1 MASSSNPV
9 DINNANLAEL
19 KSIPNIGEKRAGA
32 IAKLRE
38 ERGSLSLEDLKTM
51 STVPNTI
58 WDPLVSEGVIVFR
71 ERVKQQEKTHLN
83 VEDLSSQVSKL
94 QAEILRQAKD
104 IERRDIQIAQSEKDI
119 TARQKQLD
127 SLEKTLTLEHEERL
141 NKLQQKFQ
149 TELENTKSHYEKTI
163 SKTMTVKD
171 DELALM
177 KQRLVDQ
184 DSKWINKMQQLE
196 NKLKQLEDEK
206 INREVDKL
214 APHGVYWKS
223 STNPTGCADTLQS
236 KGPSP
241 PKMSTFDGKNDWKPF
256 FTQFNHISSRYK
268 WSEEQKLDKLIECLR
283 DKALKYFSSRP
294 ISDQKSLKKLSVKL
308 DERFGKKDLP
318 HIIRRQ
324 LQDVKQG
331 SEETVE
337 EFADKVLEMTTDGY
351 PDTPE
356 DCRQTVGID
365 AFLRGC
371 YNKQAA
377 LIAMDKNP
385 LTLDMATQYMKTAV
399 TNQKLILDVRKSE
412 TRRVKFESSESESL
426 SDMFIPEELAK
437 EQDKDYDLYKIKTWL
452 ESGIKP
458 SQKEL
463 SLSSPSVRY
472 LWACES
478 QLQIIDKRNRETVVH
493 HDRIKLCQDLDYPGW
508 VKRIRNKIFD
518 ENDKESKTSEESLNA
533 ALESE
538 DKVSDII
545 NLFNARDD
553 ASDILMHHQ
562 SASSDSN
569 SADRTNQDI
578 TRGKRTRQ
586 RPKYLADFVQD

>member
-1 MASSSNPV
+1 M
-9 DINNANLAEL
+9 
-19 KSIPNIGEKRAGA
+19 
-32 IAKLRE
+32 
-38 ERGSLSLEDLKTM
+38 
-51 STVPNTI
+51 
-58 WDPLVSEGVIVFR
+58 
-71 ERVKQQEKTHLN
+71 N

-223 STNPTGCADTLQS
+223 STNPTGFADTLQS

-294 ISDQKSLKKLSVKL
+294 ISDQKSFKKLSAKL

-356 DCRQTVGID
+356 DCRQTVAID

-399 TNQKLILDVRKSE
+399 TNQKLILGVRKSE
-412 TRRVKFESSESESL
+412 TRRVKFESSESESEDDDENISKVRAVYNTKQASNQFTDQTRL
-426 SDMFIPEELAK
+426 SK
-437 EQDKDYDLYKIKTWL
+437 L
-452 ESGIKP
+452 ES
-458 SQKEL
+458 
-463 SLSSPSVRY
+463 R
-472 LWACES
+472 
-478 QLQIIDKRNRETVVH
+478 
-493 HDRIKLCQDLDYPGW
+493 
-508 VKRIRNKIFD
+508 VKRI
-518 ENDKESKTSEESLNA
+518 EEDNR
-533 ALESE
+533 EM
-538 DKVSDII
+538 KNNIH
-545 NLFNARDD
+545 
-553 ASDILMHHQ
+553 DILQ
-562 SASSDSN
+562 ILRTNRSRSN
-569 SADRTNQDI
+569 SREN
-578 TRGKRTRQ
+578 TRMFRSPSSSPRKQACFKCDQEGHFARECPISKSSSLPFQSKNRSPSPQTKPLNFNR
-586 RPKYLADFVQD
+586 LEM

>member
-1 MASSSNPV
+1 MASTSNPV

-32 IAKLRE
+32 IAKLRD
-38 ERGSLSLEDLKTM
+38 ERGFLSLEDLKTM
-51 STVPNTI
+51 STVPSTI

-223 STNPTGCADTLQS
+223 STNPTGFADTLQS

-294 ISDQKSLKKLSVKL
+294 ISDQKSFKKLSAKL

-356 DCRQTVGID
+356 DCRQTVAID

-399 TNQKLILDVRKSE
+399 TNQKLILGVRKSE
-412 TRRVKFESSESESL
+412 TRRVKFESSESESEDDDENISKVRDVYDTKQSSNQFTDQTRL
-426 SDMFIPEELAK
+426 SK
-437 EQDKDYDLYKIKTWL
+437 L
-452 ESGIKP
+452 ES
-458 SQKEL
+458 
-463 SLSSPSVRY
+463 R
-472 LWACES
+472 
-478 QLQIIDKRNRETVVH
+478 
-493 HDRIKLCQDLDYPGW
+493 
-508 VKRIRNKIFD
+508 VKRI
-518 ENDKESKTSEESLNA
+518 EEDNR
-533 ALESE
+533 EM
-538 DKVSDII
+538 KNNIH
-545 NLFNARDD
+545 
-553 ASDILMHHQ
+553 DILQ
-562 SASSDSN
+562 ILRTNRSRSN
-569 SADRTNQDI
+569 SREN
-578 TRGKRTRQ
+578 TRMFRSPSSSPRKQACFKCDQEGHFARECPISKSSSLPFQSKNRSPSPQTKPLNFNR
-586 RPKYLADFVQD
+586 LEM

>member
-32 IAKLRE
+32 IVKLRD

-223 STNPTGCADTLQS
+223 STNPTGFADTLQS

-241 PKMSTFDGKNDWKPF
+241 PKMSTFDGKNDWKP
-256 FTQFNHISSRYK
+256 H
-268 WSEEQKLDKLIECLR
+268 
-283 DKALKYFSSRP
+283 
-294 ISDQKSLKKLSVKL
+294 
-308 DERFGKKDLP
+308 
-318 HIIRRQ
+318 
-324 LQDVKQG
+324 
-331 SEETVE
+331 
-337 EFADKVLEMTTDGY
+337 
-351 PDTPE
+351 
-356 DCRQTVGID
+356 
-365 AFLRGC
+365 
-371 YNKQAA
+371 
-377 LIAMDKNP
+377 
-385 LTLDMATQYMKTAV
+385 
-399 TNQKLILDVRKSE
+399 
-412 TRRVKFESSESESL
+412 
-426 SDMFIPEELAK
+426 FIP
-437 EQDKDYDLYKIKTWL
+437 
-452 ESGIKP
+452 
-458 SQKEL
+458 
-463 SLSSPSVRY
+463 V
-472 LWACES
+472 
-478 QLQIIDKRNRETVVH
+478 
-493 HDRIKLCQDLDYPGW
+493 
-508 VKRIRNKIFD
+508 
-518 ENDKESKTSEESLNA
+518 
-533 ALESE
+533 
-538 DKVSDII
+538 
-545 NLFNARDD
+545 
-553 ASDILMHHQ
+553 
-562 SASSDSN
+562 
-569 SADRTNQDI
+569 
-578 TRGKRTRQ
+578 
-586 RPKYLADFVQD
+586 

>member
-1 MASSSNPV
+1 MASTSNPV

-32 IAKLRE
+32 IAKLRD
-38 ERGSLSLEDLKTM
+38 ERGFLSLEDLKTM

-58 WDPLVSEGVIVFR
+58 WDPLVSEGVIVFT
-71 ERVKQQEKTHLN
+71 ERVKQQEKTQLN

-223 STNPTGCADTLQS
+223 STNPTGFADTLQS

-294 ISDQKSLKKLSVKL
+294 ISDQKSFKKLSAKL

-356 DCRQTVGID
+356 DCRQTVAID

-399 TNQKLILDVRKSE
+399 TNQKLILGVRKSE
-412 TRRVKFESSESESL
+412 TRRVKFESSESESEDDDENISKVRAVYNTKQASNQFTDQTRL
-426 SDMFIPEELAK
+426 SK
-437 EQDKDYDLYKIKTWL
+437 L
-452 ESGIKP
+452 ES
-458 SQKEL
+458 
-463 SLSSPSVRY
+463 R
-472 LWACES
+472 
-478 QLQIIDKRNRETVVH
+478 
-493 HDRIKLCQDLDYPGW
+493 
-508 VKRIRNKIFD
+508 VKRI
-518 ENDKESKTSEESLNA
+518 EEDNR
-533 ALESE
+533 EM
-538 DKVSDII
+538 KNNIH
-545 NLFNARDD
+545 
-553 ASDILMHHQ
+553 DILQ
-562 SASSDSN
+562 ILRTNRSRSN
-569 SADRTNQDI
+569 SREN
-578 TRGKRTRQ
+578 TRMFRSPSSSPRKQACFKCDQEGHFARECPISKSSSLPFQSKNRSPSPQTKPLNFNR
-586 RPKYLADFVQD
+586 LEM

>member
-32 IAKLRE
+32 IVKLRD

-294 ISDQKSLKKLSVKL
+294 ISDQKSFKKLSAKL

-356 DCRQTVGID
+356 DCRQTVAID

-399 TNQKLILDVRKSE
+399 TNQKLILGVRKSE
-412 TRRVKFESSESESL
+412 TRRVKFESSESESEDDDENISKVRAVYNTKQASNQFTDQTRL
-426 SDMFIPEELAK
+426 SK
-437 EQDKDYDLYKIKTWL
+437 L
-452 ESGIKP
+452 ES
-458 SQKEL
+458 
-463 SLSSPSVRY
+463 R
-472 LWACES
+472 
-478 QLQIIDKRNRETVVH
+478 
-493 HDRIKLCQDLDYPGW
+493 
-508 VKRIRNKIFD
+508 VKRI
-518 ENDKESKTSEESLNA
+518 EEDNR
-533 ALESE
+533 EM
-538 DKVSDII
+538 KNNIH
-545 NLFNARDD
+545 
-553 ASDILMHHQ
+553 DILQ
-562 SASSDSN
+562 ILRTNRSRSN
-569 SADRTNQDI
+569 SREN
-578 TRGKRTRQ
+578 TRMFRSPSSSPRKQACFKCDQEGHFARECPISKSSSLPFQSKNRSPSPQTKPLNFNR
-586 RPKYLADFVQD
+586 LEM